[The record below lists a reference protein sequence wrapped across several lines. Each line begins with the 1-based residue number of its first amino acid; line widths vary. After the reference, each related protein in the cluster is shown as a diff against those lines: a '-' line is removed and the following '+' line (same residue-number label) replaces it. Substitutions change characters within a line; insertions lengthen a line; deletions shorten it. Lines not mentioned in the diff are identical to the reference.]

1 MSATSHRSA
10 SAAPD
15 FEVRRELL
23 LIEDDPGD
31 AFLFQEFLDES
42 GLNARITVARSLQ
55 EARNRLFPSVHCV
68 VVDLSLPDAEGLEAL
83 DQVLTMAPRAAVLV
97 LTGLADVHVGIA
109 AVAAGAQDYLVKQDV
124 DGPLLARAIRYAM
137 ERKRAEETER
147 QLVEARIL
155 GRENARL
162 ERGLLPVPLIED
174 ETLGHYTR
182 YQPGRRQAL
191 LGGDFQDTVQTPDG
205 AIHLVVGD
213 VCGHGPDEAA
223 LGVCLRMAWR
233 ALVLAGH
240 TGQKLLETLDT
251 VLIHE
256 RATEEI
262 FTTLC
267 MVTIDPSRTGARMYR
282 AGHPRP
288 LLLSDNDVRPLP
300 DEACGPALGLLPGLE
315 WPALDLS
322 LDGRWGLMLYSDGLI
337 EGLVDGG
344 PERLDLEGL
353 VELSRLA
360 VLRGESGAVL
370 LDGLISEA
378 ETLNGSPL
386 EDDVTIL
393 LLSREKTRR

>member
-1 MSATSHRSA
+1 MSTTSHRST
-10 SAAPD
+10 SVVPD
-15 FEVRRELL
+15 LGVQRELL

-55 EARNRLFPSVHCV
+55 EAQQRLSPSVHCV

-83 DQVLTMAPRAAVLV
+83 EQVLTMAPRAAVLV

-109 AVAAGAQDYLVKQDV
+109 AVAGGAQDYLVKQDV
-124 DGPLLARAIRYAM
+124 DGPLLARAIRYAI

-162 ERGLLPVPLIED
+162 ERGLLPVPLIDD

-205 AIHLVVGD
+205 VVHLVVGD

-240 TGQKLLETLDT
+240 TGQELLETLDT

-267 MVTIDPSRTGARMYR
+267 TVTIDPARTSARMYR

-288 LLLSDNDVRPLP
+288 LLLRGTDVVPLP
-300 DEACGPALGLLPGLE
+300 DMACGPALGLLPGLD
-315 WPALDLS
+315 WPVQEIP
-322 LDGRWGLMLYSDGLI
+322 LDGDWGLMLYSDGLI

-353 VELSRLA
+353 IELTGQALR
-360 VLRGESGAVL
+360 RGETGAVL
-370 LDGLISEA
+370 LDGLIAEA
-378 ETLNGSPL
+378 ETLNGSEL

-393 LLSREKTRR
+393 LLSREKTER